1 MMEDSSMFK
10 KVKKKHVAIIVIPLK
25 NISSKSV
32 TTLVSYKDWNHEIRA
47 EKYRFFKNRHN
58 FKCYPSE
65 EAFHKLHL
73 ITPYPSGFYFLHTLT
88 VVF

>member
-32 TTLVSYKDWNHEIRA
+32 TTLVSYKD
-47 EKYRFFKNRHN
+47 
-58 FKCYPSE
+58 
-65 EAFHKLHL
+65 
-73 ITPYPSGFYFLHTLT
+73 
-88 VVF
+88 